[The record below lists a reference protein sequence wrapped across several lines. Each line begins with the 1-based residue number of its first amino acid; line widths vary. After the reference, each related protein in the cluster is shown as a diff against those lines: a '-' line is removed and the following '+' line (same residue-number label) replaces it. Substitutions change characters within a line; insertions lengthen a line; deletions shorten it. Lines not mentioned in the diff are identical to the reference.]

1 MLAWHLQKISWNHVT
16 KCHVSGGTCHTEN
29 VYSYVPMTSLMPQQR
44 YKQPYEDLKK
54 KKCTRKAS
62 KGKQIGG
69 QRRVEVGV
77 RAYDEKCPTV
87 SHKSRSNRWIANL
100 WAIEPRTSIST
111 SKKWQ
116 ICGELR
122 HFSPFSVLNLI
133 QVLNL
138 REIRYKVLFSFL
150 IKASWFVSWS
160 LISEKCKP
168 AGRPEPWESV
178 WLVPKSNFRS

>member
-1 MLAWHLQKISWNHVT
+1 MK
-16 KCHVSGGTCHTEN
+16 G
-29 VYSYVPMTSLMPQQR
+29 SLTWCPILWATL
-44 YKQPYEDLKK
+44 YEDLKK
-54 KKCTRKAS
+54 KSTRKSS
-62 KGKQIGG
+62 KGKQIRG
-69 QRRVEVGV
+69 QRRLEVGV
-77 RAYDEKCPTV
+77 RACDEKCPKV
-87 SHKSRSNRWIANL
+87 SHKSRSKRWIANL

-133 QVLNL
+133 QVSNL

-150 IKASWFVSWS
+150 IQASRFVSWS

-168 AGRPEPWESV
+168 AGRAEPWESV